1 MASET
6 KTAIKA
12 EPLQFHSVLAEERGG
27 FDFTNGTRN
36 DFLAKM
42 GKHPPSAKK
51 TGTTIAGCIFKGGV
65 VLGADTRATSG
76 SIVCDKNCEKIHFI
90 SKSIWC
96 CGAGTSADTENTTA
110 IIASKL
116 ELMRLVT
123 GHEPRVVSAMT
134 RLKQY
139 LFQYQGHVSAAL
151 VLGGVDQTG
160 SYLYTVH
167 PHGSVDQLPYAT
179 MGSGSLCAM
188 AVFEE
193 GYRDDLTES
202 EAVELV
208 SQAIQSGIFNDLGS
222 GGNVDICVITK
233 ATGEAKMLR
242 TYKSPIA
249 HIPRVHTGYNF
260 PRGTTETLKEVRE
273 AFKETIAIRPVP
285 TPSMNDL

>member
-1 MASET
+1 MSQPRSLT
-6 KTAIKA
+6 HCHRCLVI
-12 EPLQFHSVLAEERGG
+12 LAL
-27 FDFTNGTRN
+27 TLSSRN
-36 DFLAKM
+36 NFLAKM
-42 GKHPPSAKK
+42 GKHPPAAKK

-110 IIASKL
+110 VVASKL

-151 VLGGVDQTG
+151 VLGGVDVTG

-193 GYRDDLTES
+193 GYRDDLTEA

-208 SQAIQSGIFNDLGS
+208 NQAIQSGIYNDLGS
-222 GGNVDICVITK
+222 GGNVDICVISQE
-233 ATGEAKMLR
+233 TGVSYILLLTVFLIYNIYYLLNLFILVIPLVIII
-242 TYKSPIA
+242 TYYS
-249 HIPRVHTGYNF
+249 
-260 PRGTTETLKEVRE
+260 L
-273 AFKETIAIRPVP
+273 
-285 TPSMNDL
+285 L